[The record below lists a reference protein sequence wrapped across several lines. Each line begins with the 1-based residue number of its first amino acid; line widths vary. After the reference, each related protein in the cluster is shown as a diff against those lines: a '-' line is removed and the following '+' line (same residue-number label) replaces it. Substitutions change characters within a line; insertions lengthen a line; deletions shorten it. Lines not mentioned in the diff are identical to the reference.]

1 MHLDDDPPPEPA
13 PPEVPPRAHSLLAT
27 IAKKLSSHTLSHTL
41 KAQEA
46 VDVKHEEFIPQN
58 QHGKCLTLHTLLYT
72 YTIQQDMLIDT
83 HVSEEES
90 EFIKTRYFVR
100 GWCREPINSY

>member
-1 MHLDDDPPPEPA
+1 MYFIYIDDEPPPEPA

-46 VDVKHEEFIPQN
+46 AVDVKHEEFIPQN
-58 QHGKCLTLHTLLYT
+58 QHGKWYT
-72 YTIQQDMLIDT
+72 AN
-83 HVSEEES
+83 V
-90 EFIKTRYFVR
+90 RYMK
-100 GWCREPINSY
+100 